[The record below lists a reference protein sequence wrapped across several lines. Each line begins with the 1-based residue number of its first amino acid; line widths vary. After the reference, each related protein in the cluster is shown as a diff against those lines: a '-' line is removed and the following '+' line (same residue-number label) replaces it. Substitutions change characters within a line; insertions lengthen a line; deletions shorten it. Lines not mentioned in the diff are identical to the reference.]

1 MVENIIFSL
10 DRVLPFFL
18 LILLGYSLKAL
29 KIIPEAFL
37 SSVNRYVYRVALP
50 VNLFIST
57 ASMETAGEN
66 HTRFLVW
73 AFLLT
78 VGAALL
84 IWAITELLFPDKKII
99 GTLVQGAFRS
109 NYSLLGIPLATAVV
123 GASAAAPAA
132 MALAVIVPTYS
143 IISVIALFTRGSSTE
158 KPNPKKILIGVI
170 SQPVFIGTL
179 LGLAA
184 GLVHLPLPN
193 VINQTLQQVAGT
205 ATPLGLMAIG
215 GLFDAKIATA
225 RLKPALYSSLI
236 KIGILP
242 VLAVGAAY
250 LLGFRGT
257 SLFLYYIMFGAPV
270 AVSSYSTASELGG
283 DPHVASNIMIITTLF
298 SSLTLSLGIY
308 IMRSLGWI

>member
-1 MVENIIFSL
+1 MAENILFSL

-18 LILLGYSLKAL
+18 LILLGYGLKTL

-57 ASMETAGEN
+57 ATMDMSGEN
-66 HTRFLVW
+66 HSRFLVW

-78 VGAALL
+78 VGAALV
-84 IWAITELLFPDKKII
+84 IWGITELIFPDKKII

-123 GASAAAPAA
+123 GTSAAAPAA
-132 MALAVIVPTYS
+132 MALAVIVPTYA
-143 IISVIALFTRGSSTE
+143 ILSVIVLFTRGTSTE
-158 KPNPKKILIGVI
+158 KPNLKKILVGVI
-170 SQPVFIGTL
+170 SQPVFLGTL
-179 LGLAA
+179 LGLVT
-184 GLVHLPLPN
+184 GMVRIPLPN
-193 VINQTLQQVAGT
+193 VLLQTMNQVAGT

-225 RLKPALYSSLI
+225 RLKPALYSAVI
-236 KIGILP
+236 KIVLLPTVVVGI
-242 VLAVGAAY
+242 AY
-250 LLGFRGT
+250 LLGFRGAA
-257 SLFLYYIMFGAPV
+257 LFLYFIMFGAPV

-283 DPHVASNIMIITTLF
+283 DPHIASNIMIVTTLV